1 MSSPNEFEQKVL
13 SDLAQLKS
21 QMRYLVGHGNSGR
34 VRQMQDRLDAHEAVL
49 NRAGGISA
57 ALAAITVIVHLGIDY
72 LRMHRN

>member
-1 MSSPNEFEQKVL
+1 MSSTEFEQKVL

-34 VRQMQDRLDAHEAVL
+34 VTQMEERLEEHEAVL

-72 LRMHRN
+72 LRIHRN

>member
-1 MSSPNEFEQKVL
+1 MSSTEFEQRVL

-34 VRQMQDRLDAHEAVL
+34 VRQMEERLEEHEAVL
-49 NRAGGISA
+49 NRAGGIGA

-72 LRMHRN
+72 LRIHRN